1 MTIGWIFDSEIFDM
15 IELLVRK
22 KSMREYEWCTGEK
35 NEYSLLLGC
44 CRRQLSP
51 RPKSLMNCFMVSA
64 DFQMRLLPKLLH
76 LSIVGS
82 ITVLK
87 SPAIMT
93 GQLEKFEIE
102 EKKVWKK
109 DGSSVFGP
117 YKLPIVTGLL
127 LMEMFMIMKRPSGS
141 VMVVL

>member
-1 MTIGWIFDSEIFDM
+1 
-15 IELLVRK
+15 
-22 KSMREYEWCTGEK
+22 
-35 NEYSLLLGC
+35 
-44 CRRQLSP
+44 
-51 RPKSLMNCFMVSA
+51 MVSA

-82 ITVLK
+82 RTVLK